1 MQWSDV
7 SIILSTR
14 KYGETSAVVRVL
26 TRDRGVFSGVFRGAY
41 SKNNRGMLQAGN
53 VVSAAW
59 NARLAEQ
66 LGTFKLELM
75 EAHAAHIMHDGAK
88 LSALSSA
95 CSLLEMALPERHPYP
110 KLFADF
116 HEFLHILNSGENWE
130 EEYIKFELS
139 LLSEA
144 GFGLD
149 LSECAA
155 TGVSENLIY
164 VSPKSGRAVCAD
176 SGEPYKGK
184 LLELPEFLAPMGTR
198 KSPLPE
204 RGRAREGVISA
215 KLTEYARELRTNQ
228 TKAEKIIWYH
238 LRAHRF
244 EGFSFRRQY
253 PIDDIYIADFACLE
267 KSLVIEIDGGQHT
280 DQAEYDKA
288 RTEFLEAKGYEV
300 LRFWNNE
307 VMENIEE
314 VLSIIREYLLSTP
327 SLALPRKRERGYSCT
342 QINEHL
348 KQILAGMKLTGYF
361 LEHSLLAPHN
371 KKLPAARTRLYELME
386 KNATENHTT

>member
-1 MQWSDV
+1 MQWSDA

-26 TRDRGVFSGVFRGAY
+26 TRDHGVFSGVFRGGY

-75 EAHAAHIMHDGAK
+75 EAHAAHIMHDASK

-95 CSLLEMALPERHPYP
+95 CSLLEIALPERHPYP

-149 LSECAA
+149 LTECAA

-176 SGEPYKGK
+176 AGEPYKGK
-184 LLELPEFLAPMGTR
+184 LLELPEFLLGVSGWELGVS
-198 KSPLPE
+198 KLSQSPTPNSQLP
-204 RGRAREGVISA
+204 
-215 KLTEYARELRTNQ
+215 
-228 TKAEKIIWYH
+228 
-238 LRAHRF
+238 
-244 EGFSFRRQY
+244 
-253 PIDDIYIADFACLE
+253 
-267 KSLVIEIDGGQHT
+267 QH
-280 DQAEYDKA
+280 
-288 RTEFLEAKGYEV
+288 
-300 LRFWNNE
+300 
-307 VMENIEE
+307 
-314 VLSIIREYLLSTP
+314 
-327 SLALPRKRERGYSCT
+327 
-342 QINEHL
+342 
-348 KQILAGMKLTGYF
+348 KQILTGMKLTGYF
-361 LEHSLLAPHN
+361 LEHSLLTPHN
-371 KKLPAARTRLYELME
+371 KKLPAARTRLYELM
-386 KNATENHTT
+386 KNHFQTAKIN

>member
-26 TRDRGVFSGVFRGAY
+26 TRDHGVFSGVFRGAY
-41 SKNNRGMLQAGN
+41 SKNNRGILQAGN

-116 HEFLHILNSGENWE
+116 HEFLHTLNASENWQ

-139 LLSEA
+139 LLSET

-149 LSECAA
+149 LTECAA
-155 TGVSENLIY
+155 TGTNQNLIY

-176 SGEPYKGK
+176 AGEPYKGK
-184 LLELPEFLAPMGTR
+184 LLELPYFLLGMRDEARGMNISP
-198 KSPLPE
+198 KS
-204 RGRAREGVISA
+204 S
-215 KLTEYARELRTNQ
+215 
-228 TKAEKIIWYH
+228 
-238 LRAHRF
+238 
-244 EGFSFRRQY
+244 
-253 PIDDIYIADFACLE
+253 
-267 KSLVIEIDGGQHT
+267 SLITHT
-280 DQAEYDKA
+280 
-288 RTEFLEAKGYEV
+288 
-300 LRFWNNE
+300 
-307 VMENIEE
+307 
-314 VLSIIREYLLSTP
+314 SP
-327 SLALPRKRERGYSCT
+327 
-342 QINEHL
+342 

-386 KNATENHTT
+386 KNATKNHTT

>member
-1 MQWSDV
+1 
-7 SIILSTR
+7 
-14 KYGETSAVVRVL
+14 
-26 TRDRGVFSGVFRGAY
+26 
-41 SKNNRGMLQAGN
+41 MLQAGN

-116 HEFLHILNSGENWE
+116 HEFLHTLNSGENWE

-149 LSECAA
+149 LTECAA

-176 SGEPYKGK
+176 AGEPYKGK
-184 LLELPEFLAPMGTR
+184 LLELPCFLGNGQQAIGN
-198 KSPLPE
+198 SEENLNAYCLLPV
-204 RGRAREGVISA
+204 AY
-215 KLTEYARELRTNQ
+215 K
-228 TKAEKIIWYH
+228 
-238 LRAHRF
+238 
-244 EGFSFRRQY
+244 
-253 PIDDIYIADFACLE
+253 
-267 KSLVIEIDGGQHT
+267 
-280 DQAEYDKA
+280 
-288 RTEFLEAKGYEV
+288 EV
-300 LRFWNNE
+300 
-307 VMENIEE
+307 
-314 VLSIIREYLLSTP
+314 
-327 SLALPRKRERGYSCT
+327 
-342 QINEHL
+342 
-348 KQILAGMKLTGYF
+348 LAGMKLTGYF
-361 LEHSLLAPHN
+361 LENSLLAPHN
-371 KKLPAARTRLYELME
+371 KKLPAVRTRLYELME